1 MNEQDYG
8 IAAAIAAAG
17 VPVVQPEQP
26 AAPVQ
31 AEQPAAVPQEET
43 AEQIEYYDYV
53 SPDEQAA
60 APAAAQPAQQSAQQS
75 AQAATPSLTPE
86 MAALMQRNQEM
97 LHQAF
102 TAQQQQSDDR
112 IKVLEARLAAYDA
125 AKPAAEPTKPWY
137 ESVEIPQITDEQ
149 RQHYAPSLP
158 FITAIA
164 RQQALEIARK
174 LEAERLDPMDK
185 HFQEVLQP
193 LQESVQ
199 VQQANLANTTR
210 QAFTQSLNARL
221 PWLAE
226 NITTPAYAQYYNAV
240 VPGTGGLT
248 RRVLLEQAEAAGNVD
263 AVVDLL
269 SGFQPP
275 ASSAEQQRYTAPGR
289 SNAIN
294 QTPQATAAQPRS
306 KKGMK
311 LSTYDK
317 ALKDYANGKISM
329 GQMNAIQSAW
339 ESALLDGTAS
349 MD

>member
-26 AAPVQ
+26 AEPAQV
-31 AEQPAAVPQEET
+31 EQPAAVPQEV
-43 AEQIEYYDYV
+43 ASEQVEYYDYV
-53 SPDEQAA
+53 SPDEQSQQPA
-60 APAAAQPAQQSAQQS
+60 APQPAQAVPQFT
-75 AQAATPSLTPE
+75 AQAFTPE
-86 MAALMQRNQEM
+86 VAEMMRRNQEM
-97 LHQAF
+97 LQQAF
-102 TAQQQQSDDR
+102 TAQQQQNADR
-112 IKVLEARLAAYDA
+112 IKDLEARLAAYDA
-125 AKPAAEPTKPWY
+125 TKPTEPEKPWY
-137 ESVEIPQITDEQ
+137 DSVEIPQITDEE
-149 RQHYAPSLP
+149 RKAYEASLP
-158 FITAIA
+158 FITAVA

-174 LEAERLDPMDK
+174 LEAERLDPMNK
-185 HFQEVLQP
+185 HFQEVVQP

-199 VQQANLANTTR
+199 AQQASLANTTR

-226 NITTPAYAQYYNAV
+226 AITTPAYAQYYNAV

-248 RRVLLEQAEAAGNVD
+248 RRVLLDQAEAVGNVD

-275 ASSAEQQRYTAPGR
+275 AAPAEQQRYTAPGR

-317 ALKDYANGKISM
+317 ALKDYANGKISI
-329 GQMNAIQSAW
+329 GQMKTVQEAW
-339 ESALLDGTAS
+339 EAALLNGTAS

>member
-26 AAPVQ
+26 AEPAQ
-31 AEQPAAVPQEET
+31 AEQSAAVPQEGA
-43 AEQIEYYDYV
+43 AEQVEYYDYV
-53 SPDEQAA
+53 SPDEQPQQPA
-60 APAAAQPAQQSAQQS
+60 APQPAQSAPQPT
-75 AQAATPSLTPE
+75 AQTFTPE
-86 MAALMQRNQEM
+86 VAEMMRRNQEM
-97 LHQAF
+97 LQQAF
-102 TAQQQQSDDR
+102 TAQQQQNADR
-112 IKVLEARLAAYDA
+112 IKDLEARLAAYDA
-125 AKPAAEPTKPWY
+125 TKPAAEPEKPWY
-137 ESVEIPQITDEQ
+137 ESVEIPQITDEE
-149 RQHYAPSLP
+149 RKAYEASLP
-158 FITAIA
+158 FITAVA

-174 LEAERLDPMDK
+174 LEAERLDPMNK
-185 HFQEVLQP
+185 HFQEVVQP

-199 VQQANLANTTR
+199 AQQANLANTTR

-226 NITTPAYAQYYNAV
+226 AITTPAYAQYYNAV

-248 RRVLLEQAEAAGNVD
+248 RRVLLDQAEAAGNVD

-275 ASSAEQQRYTAPGR
+275 AAHAEQQRYTAPGR
-289 SNAIN
+289 SNTIN

-306 KKGMK
+306 KKGIK
-311 LSTYDK
+311 LSTYNA
-317 ALKDYANGKISM
+317 ALKDYANGKMSV
-329 GQMNAIQSAW
+329 GQMKTIQEAW
-339 ESALLDGTAS
+339 DTALLNGTAS

>member
-31 AEQPAAVPQEET
+31 PEQPAAVPQEET
-43 AEQIEYYDYV
+43 AEQVEYYDYV
-53 SPDEQAA
+53 PPDEQAA
-60 APAAAQPAQQSAQQS
+60 APAAAQPAQQPAQP
-75 AQAATPSLTPE
+75 AVPNLTPE
-86 MAALMQRNQEM
+86 MAAFMQRNQEM

-102 TAQQQQSDDR
+102 TAQQQQNIDR
-112 IKVLEARLAAYDA
+112 IKNLEARLAAYDA
-125 AKPAAEPTKPWY
+125 TKPTEPEKPWY
-137 ESVEIPQITDEQ
+137 DSVEIPQITDEE
-149 RQHYAPSLP
+149 RKAYEASLP
-158 FITAIA
+158 FITAVA

-174 LEAERLDPMDK
+174 LEAERLDPMNK
-185 HFQEVLQP
+185 HFQEVVQP

-199 VQQANLANTTR
+199 AQQANLANTAR

-226 NITTPAYAQYYNAV
+226 AITTPAYAQYYNSV

-248 RRVLLEQAEAAGNVD
+248 RRVLLDQAEAAGNVD

-269 SGFQPP
+269 AGFQPP
-275 ASSAEQQRYTAPGR
+275 AAPAEQQRYAAPGR
-289 SNAIN
+289 SNTIN

-306 KKGMK
+306 KKGIK
-311 LSTYDK
+311 LSTYNA
-317 ALKDYANGKISM
+317 ALKDYANGKMSV
-329 GQMNAIQSAW
+329 GQMKTIQEAW
-339 ESALLDGTAS
+339 DTALLNGTAS

>member
-26 AAPVQ
+26 AEPAQ
-31 AEQPAAVPQEET
+31 AEQSAAVPQEVA
-43 AEQIEYYDYV
+43 AEQVEYYDYV
-53 SPDEQAA
+53 SPDEQPQQSA
-60 APAAAQPAQQSAQQS
+60 APQPAQAAPQFTAQ
-75 AQAATPSLTPE
+75 TFTPE
-86 MAALMQRNQEM
+86 VAEMMRRNQEM
-97 LHQAF
+97 LQQAF
-102 TAQQQQSDDR
+102 TAQQQQNADR
-112 IKVLEARLAAYDA
+112 IKDLEARLAAYDA
-125 AKPAAEPTKPWY
+125 TKPTEPEKPWY
-137 ESVEIPQITDEQ
+137 DSVEIPQITDEE
-149 RQHYAPSLP
+149 RKAYEASLP
-158 FITAIA
+158 FITAVA

-174 LEAERLDPMDK
+174 LEAERLDPMNK
-185 HFQEVLQP
+185 HFQEVVQP

-199 VQQANLANTTR
+199 AQQASLANTTR

-226 NITTPAYAQYYNAV
+226 AITTPAYAQYYNAV

-248 RRVLLEQAEAAGNVD
+248 RRVLLDQAEAAGNVD

-275 ASSAEQQRYTAPGR
+275 AAPAEQQRYTAPGR
-289 SNAIN
+289 SNTIN

-306 KKGMK
+306 KKGIK

-317 ALKDYANGKISM
+317 ALKDYANGKISI
-329 GQMNAIQSAW
+329 GQMKTVQEAW
-339 ESALLDGTAS
+339 EAALLNGTAS

>member
-1 MNEQDYG
+1 MSEQDYG

-26 AAPVQ
+26 QQPVQ
-31 AEQPAAVPQEET
+31 TEPPAQPQAATEEV
-43 AEQIEYYDYV
+43 IDYYDYV
-53 SPDEQAA
+53 SPDAQPAAPVDNQSAQPPVQAA
-60 APAAAQPAQQSAQQS
+60 A
-75 AQAATPSLTPE
+75 PSLTPE

-97 LHQAF
+97 LQQAF
-102 TAQQQQSDDR
+102 TAQQQQNADR
-112 IKVLEARLAAYDA
+112 IKDLEARLAAYDA
-125 AKPAAEPTKPWY
+125 TKPATEPEKPWY
-137 ESVEIPQITDEQ
+137 DSVEIPQITDEE
-149 RQHYAPSLP
+149 RKAYEASLP
-158 FITAIA
+158 FITAVA

-174 LEAERLDPMDK
+174 LEAERLDPMNK
-185 HFQEVLQP
+185 HFQEVVQP

-199 VQQANLANTTR
+199 AQQASLANTTR

-226 NITTPAYAQYYNAV
+226 AITTPAYAQYYNAV

-248 RRVLLEQAEAAGNVD
+248 RRVLLDQAEAVGNVD

-275 ASSAEQQRYTAPGR
+275 AAAAEQQRYTAPGR

-306 KKGMK
+306 KKGIK
-311 LSTYDK
+311 LSTYNA
-317 ALKDYANGKISM
+317 ALKDYANGKMSV
-329 GQMNAIQSAW
+329 GQMKTIQEAW
-339 ESALLDGTAS
+339 DTALLNGTAS

>member
-26 AAPVQ
+26 AEPAR
-31 AEQPAAVPQEET
+31 AEQPAAVPQEV
-43 AEQIEYYDYV
+43 ASEQVEYYDYV
-53 SPDEQAA
+53 SPDEQSRQPA
-60 APAAAQPAQQSAQQS
+60 APQPAQAVPQFTAQ
-75 AQAATPSLTPE
+75 TFTPE
-86 MAALMQRNQEM
+86 VAEMMRRNQEM
-97 LHQAF
+97 LQQSF
-102 TAQQQQSDDR
+102 TAQQQQNADR
-112 IKVLEARLAAYDA
+112 IKDLEARLAAYDA
-125 AKPAAEPTKPWY
+125 TKPTEPEKPWY
-137 ESVEIPQITDEQ
+137 ESVEIPQLTDEQ
-149 RQHYAPSLP
+149 RKQYEASLP
-158 FITAIA
+158 IITAVA

-174 LEAERLDPMDK
+174 LEAERLDPMNK
-185 HFQEVLQP
+185 HFQEVVQP

-199 VQQANLANTTR
+199 VQQASLANTTR

-226 NITTPAYAQYYNAV
+226 AITTPAYAQYYNAV

-248 RRVLLEQAEAAGNVD
+248 RRVLLDQAEAAGNVD

-275 ASSAEQQRYTAPGR
+275 AAPAEQQRYTAPGR

-317 ALKDYANGKISM
+317 ALKDYANGKISI
-329 GQMNAIQSAW
+329 GQMKTVQEAW
-339 ESALLDGTAS
+339 EAALLNGTAS